1 MTRWWLAGGRVIDPA
16 SGVDAPGDLF
26 LADGV
31 VVSAPAD
38 RTGFVRVDCT
48 DCWVMPGFVDLH
60 ADLADP
66 VVDGRAARRG
76 GFTTV
81 VQTATPSLDRPLA
94 VRDALARFAGVGP
107 RVRLTPAATIGL
119 AGTALSDLGAF
130 ADLGVTAVSC
140 GRAVLADAT
149 VLRGLFEY
157 ASHFDLPI
165 WLRGAESAF
174 ENGFVKEGPL
184 SARYGL
190 PGVPAASEAIGVGRI
205 AAIARWT
212 GARVHLTHIW
222 TTEGLDAV
230 RAAQGVG
237 VRLTASTTAAH
248 LALDERRLASSGYAG
263 WNRVV
268 PPLGDEDDRVALAAA
283 LGSALAG
290 VASDHRPLP
299 AVAQEV
305 ELALAE
311 PGSVGFT
318 TALPLVLS
326 RVREPSKVAR
336 ALAVGPASVL
346 GDACHL
352 RPGAPADV
360 AVVDPNAE
368 ISVIHDLGSRSN
380 TPLRGETWK
389 GTVRWSFCAG
399 ESLADAPRPR

>member
-16 SGVDAPGDLF
+16 SGIDAVGDLF

-31 VVSAPAD
+31 VVAAPAD
-38 RTGFVRVDCT
+38 RAGFARVDC
-48 DCWVMPGFVDLH
+48 DGCWVMPGFVDLH
-60 ADLADP
+60 ADLPDP
-66 VVDGRAARRG
+66 VSDGRAARQG

-81 VQTATPSLDRPLA
+81 VQTATPGLDRPLS
-94 VRDALARFAGVGP
+94 VRDALARLAGGGL
-107 RVRLTPAATIGL
+107 RVRVTPAATVGL
-119 AGTALSDLGAF
+119 AGTALADLGAF
-130 ADLGVTAVSC
+130 ADLGVAAVSC
-140 GRAVLADAT
+140 GRTVLADAT

-157 ASHFDLPI
+157 ATHFDLPI
-165 WLRGAESAF
+165 WLRGAEPAF
-174 ENGFVKEGPL
+174 EQGFVKEGPL

-190 PGVPAASEAIGVGRI
+190 PGVPAASEAIGIGRI

-230 RAAQGVG
+230 RAAQEVG

-268 PPLGDEDDRVALAAA
+268 PPLGDEADRAALAAA
-283 LGSALAG
+283 LGASLAA
-290 VASDHRPLP
+290 VATDHRPLP

-326 RVREPSKVAR
+326 RVSDPSQVAR
-336 ALAVGPASVL
+336 ALAVGPATVL
-346 GDACHL
+346 GQVCHL

-360 AVVDPNAE
+360 AVVDPAA
-368 ISVIHDLGSRSN
+368 VIPVGDGLGSRSN
-380 TPLRGETWK
+380 TPLRGESWR
-389 GTVRWSFCAG
+389 GAVRWSFCAG
-399 ESLADAPRPR
+399 APLADAPRPR

>member
-1 MTRWWLAGGRVIDPA
+1 MTRWWLAGGRVVDPA
-16 SGVDAPGDLF
+16 SDVDAVGDVF
-26 LADGV
+26 LADGQV
-31 VVSAPAD
+31 VAPPAD
-38 RTGFVRVDCT
+38 RSDFARVDCAG
-48 DCWVMPGFVDLH
+48 CWVMPGFVDLH
-60 ADLADP
+60 ADLVDP
-66 VVDGRAARRG
+66 SVDGRAARLG

-81 VQTATPSLDRPLA
+81 VQTATPALDRPLA
-94 VRDALARFAGVGP
+94 VRDALARFAGVGL
-107 RVRLTPAATIGL
+107 RVRMSPAATVGL
-119 AGTALSDLGAF
+119 AGAALADLGAF
-130 ADLGVTAVSC
+130 AELGVAAVSC
-140 GRAVLADAT
+140 GRTVLADAT

-157 ASHFDLPI
+157 ASHFALPI
-165 WLRGAESAF
+165 WLRGAEPAF
-174 ENGFVKEGPL
+174 EHGFVKEGPL

-190 PGVPAASEAIGVGRI
+190 PGVPAASEAIGIGRI

-230 RAAQGVG
+230 RAAQRVG
-237 VRLTASTTAAH
+237 VQLTASTTAAH

-268 PPLGDEDDRVALAAA
+268 PPLGDEADRAALAAA
-283 LGSALAG
+283 LGTSLAG

-326 RVREPSKVAR
+326 RLADPTRVAQ

-346 GDACHL
+346 GQPCHL

-360 AVVDPNAE
+360 AVVDPDAV
-368 ISVIHDLGSRSN
+368 ISVGSDLGSRAN
-380 TPLRGETWK
+380 TPLRGESWR
-389 GTVRWSFCAG
+389 GAVRWSFCAG
-399 ESLADAPRPR
+399 APLADAPRPR